1 MSRPSTKALLI
12 AVLLVAANVRLVNLG
27 MISRHPVV
35 DYQRTWPEG
44 DMSAT
49 WAWTDTILGGDVLCR
64 DTPHPSTGWMDA
76 IAPRETWERWWGGK
90 GVFHRAPLYPYVLAG
105 LRRLFG
111 DGFWGIALG
120 QMAIGL
126 ASTALVFLIA
136 ARLFDPTVATVAGL
150 GAALYGPFLLHEAL
164 LLRDPLAVATTLLAL
179 WALLRI
185 GDAGPRGWI
194 VAGVFFAISLL
205 AREANVL
212 FAPLAVLWIVRR
224 SPQPS
229 RAVPVFVAGIVLGL
243 LPLMA
248 RNVAVGVSPWAL
260 SNGALER
267 IVYGHAVDAQPVG
280 FSLPRA
286 PKSILEQADGHTFRA
301 VRLTLATYDGDWAR
315 LARNEATNALAI
327 VAGFEPGDN
336 ADWYYFVDRSALLR
350 WLPRFEMVLG
360 AGLVGL
366 WLARG
371 TSARHGIL
379 WWFLLASLPGM
390 YAPMMARYRLVAV
403 AVLLVYAAVAAVWV
417 ARQLRA
423 RRFGPAAAA
432 TLGAVAIAVV
442 SANLLPATAARLRY
456 RSAEFLLSAQ
466 VYHGR
471 GEDDRALD
479 ELRDGLAK
487 AYRAPQQ
494 RILPTGWI
502 HVANNFAVLAH
513 RLGRD
518 QESAA
523 TLEQVALDYPD
534 DADLQGIL
542 AAVYQTGLGAPDLA
556 ETHRTLEQRLR
567 VTR

>member
-1 MSRPSTKALLI
+1 MSRPSTKGLVI
-12 AVLLVAANVRLVNLG
+12 AVLLVAANVRLANLG
-27 MISRHPVV
+27 VVARHPVV

-49 WAWTDTILGGDVLCR
+49 WTWTDTILAGDVLCR
-64 DTPHPSTGWMDA
+64 DTPHPSTGWMEA

-105 LRRLFG
+105 LRGLFG

-126 ASTALVFLIA
+126 ASVALVFVIA

-179 WALLRI
+179 WALVRI
-185 GDAGPRGWI
+185 GVARPRGWL
-194 VAGVFFAISLL
+194 VAGVLFAISLL

-212 FAPLAVLWIVRR
+212 FVPLAVLWIVRR
-224 SPQPS
+224 SPQRS
-229 RAVPVFVAGIVLGL
+229 RAATVFVAGIVLGL

-248 RNVAVGVSPWAL
+248 RNLAVGVSPWAL

-267 IVYGHAVDAQPVG
+267 FVYGHAVDAQPVG
-280 FSLPRA
+280 FWLPKA
-286 PKSILEQADGHTFRA
+286 AKSILEQADGHMLRA
-301 VRLTLATYDGDWAR
+301 VGLTLATYDGDWLR
-315 LARNEATNALAI
+315 LVRNEATNVLAI

-336 ADWYYFVDRSALLR
+336 ADWYYYLDRFALLR

-360 AGLVGL
+360 AGLVGI

-379 WWFLLASLPGM
+379 WWFLVAAMPGM
-390 YAPMMARYRLVAV
+390 FAPMMARYRLVAV
-403 AVLLVYAAVAAVWV
+403 AVLLIYAAVAIVWV
-417 ARQLRA
+417 GRQLRA

-432 TLGAVAIAVV
+432 TLAAVAIAVG
-442 SANLLPATAARLRY
+442 SAHLLPVTAARLRY
-456 RSAEFLLSAQ
+456 RSAEFLLASQ
-466 VYHGR
+466 IYHGR
-471 GEDDRALD
+471 GEDERALD

-487 AYRAPQQ
+487 AYRAPEQ

-518 QESAA
+518 QDSAA
-523 TLEQVALDYPD
+523 TLEQLALDYPD

-556 ETHRTLEQRLR
+556 EVHRTAEQRLR
-567 VTR
+567 QTR